1 MTSEDTDMFF
11 KKKKQ
16 DEPSRTQI
24 PVPED
29 IRSEMYQAILQTMKT
44 ALSDPSCRYTPEAL
58 FEKIC
63 PPGFFTEEDCARLLK
78 EATEQ

>member
-1 MTSEDTDMFF
+1 MTSEETDMFF

-16 DEPSRTQI
+16 ETLAEPMLPI
-24 PVPED
+24 HED
-29 IRSEMYQAILQTMKT
+29 VRSEMYQAILQTMKT
-44 ALSDPSCRYTPEAL
+44 ALSDPSCQYTPEAL

-63 PPGFFTEEDCARLLK
+63 PPGFFTEEDCARLMK

>member
-1 MTSEDTDMFF
+1 MLF

-16 DEPSRTQI
+16 EEPAKTKL

-44 ALSDPSCRYTPEAL
+44 ALSDPSCQYTPEAL

-63 PPGFFTEEDCARLLK
+63 PPGFFTEEDCAKLLA
-78 EATEQ
+78 EAKAQK